1 LTIFFQNQEINHIP
15 SPLKFF
21 KKISWPL
28 YLSKN
33 IYTPKIYYE
42 KKMIKNEKYKINSNV
57 FPPSRIKNGNK
68 KFTNN
73 TKINTK

>member
-1 LTIFFQNQEINHIP
+1 
-15 SPLKFF
+15 
-21 KKISWPL
+21 
-28 YLSKN
+28 
-33 IYTPKIYYE
+33 
-42 KKMIKNEKYKINSNV
+42 MIKNEKYKINSHV